1 MKRSLACV
9 WLWVLWLLW
18 LALLPCAFA
27 AIVITGQGGWSRF
40 WGLSSAAIS
49 AAAWVNWA
57 LHRRDRLGPMCALI
71 ALGMTFGMLA
81 DLYGAFRALRFT
93 EPLVM
98 IIPLFALGHVAYVGG
113 MLVLARRL
121 GLTGRPAWPRTL
133 AVVLVLYNLA
143 GLALWA
149 TLVHPSKSLPDMHV
163 PTAVY
168 TAFLSTAAAAMA
180 AVARFERRFLAVA
193 IGGLLFLLSDAFL
206 AVRLFQNN
214 RHSLGDLC
222 WITYG
227 IGQMLIVYGAIV
239 GGRET
244 KETNRNNII
253 SSGLRPS

>member
-1 MKRSLACV
+1 MKRSSACV

-18 LALLPCAFA
+18 LVLLPYTFA
-27 AIVITGQGGWSRF
+27 AIVITGQAGWSRF
-40 WGLSSAAIS
+40 WGFSSAAIS
-49 AAAWVNWA
+49 AAAWVNWS

-81 DLYGAFRALRFT
+81 DLYGAFRVLRFT

-121 GLTGRPAWPRTL
+121 GLTGRPAAWPRTL

-163 PTAVY
+163 PRPFTQLSFRPRRRRWRRWLVSKGDSSPSQSGVFSFCSVMPSLRSGSSRTTGTTSATCAGSPTA
-168 TAFLSTAAAAMA
+168 S
-180 AVARFERRFLAVA
+180 AR
-193 IGGLLFLLSDAFL
+193 
-206 AVRLFQNN
+206 
-214 RHSLGDLC
+214 C
-222 WITYG
+222 
-227 IGQMLIVYGAIV
+227 
-239 GGRET
+239 
-244 KETNRNNII
+244 
-253 SSGLRPS
+253 